1 MGSRMP
7 SFPSVEPFSCG
18 SIQGLRQFLGN
29 FRKNRWNSR
38 LGVKRQHKAE
48 ELPLF
53 SLRISKH
60 PPPQKLRWSKQRIG
74 KFFERRAAWLSAS
87 GPHVV
92 LTRKKRKDGVRFWC
106 WILESRCEEMT
117 QDGDIQGIGSEK
129 LDPVQGNIGTKNPQ
143 AMRFSQ
149 SLGTSGLAGEVR
161 FELTARGFGV
171 DVGGRTR
178 KRGMDGTARL
188 FRTSPKRVVLVWCCE
203 KYLG

>member
-38 LGVKRQHKAE
+38 LGVKMQQKAE

-53 SLRISKH
+53 SLRINKH
-60 PPPQKLRWSKQRIG
+60 PPPQKLRWSKQRKG
-74 KFFERRAAWLSAS
+74 KFFERRTAWLSAS

-106 WILESRCEEMT
+106 WVLESRCEEMA
-117 QDGDIQGIGSEK
+117 QDGDI
-129 LDPVQGNIGTKNPQ
+129 
-143 AMRFSQ
+143 
-149 SLGTSGLAGEVR
+149 
-161 FELTARGFGV
+161 
-171 DVGGRTR
+171 
-178 KRGMDGTARL
+178 
-188 FRTSPKRVVLVWCCE
+188 
-203 KYLG
+203 